1 MKKVSL
7 DPLSYCAIP
16 ITMNFKETNQL
27 LAKGT
32 AFIYQDESKNY
43 LITNWHNVT
52 GLNPFTKMPLS
63 NHGGVPDSI
72 EIKLQIQKEPF
83 IRWDSFQI
91 DLYRN
96 DKPVWFV
103 HPEHK
108 NDVDVVAIELIIP
121 KEFNGILHPINKI
134 GFDDFE
140 LAVSDDVFILGFP
153 YSIKGG
159 GHFPIWKRGSVAT
172 EPGIDCDNLP
182 KLLIDTAS
190 KPGMSGSPVIFRRSG
205 IHGLDGINLVDS
217 TVFGQIQGFVG
228 IYSGRLVGESD
239 IDAQL
244 GIVWKASVIDEII
257 KGRIQG

>member
-1 MKKVSL
+1 M
-7 DPLSYCAIP
+7 
-16 ITMNFKETNQL
+16 
-27 LAKGT
+27 AKGT
-32 AFIYQDESKNY
+32 AFIYQNECKYY

-52 GLNPFTKMPLS
+52 GLNPITKRPLS

-72 EIKLQIQKEPF
+72 EIKLHVQREPF
-83 IRWDSFQI
+83 IRWAGFQI

-96 DKPVWFV
+96 NEPVWFV
-103 HPEHK
+103 HPEY
-108 NDVDVVAIELIIP
+108 NNAVDVVAIELIIP
-121 KEFNGILHPINKI
+121 NEFNGILHPINKI
-134 GFDDFE
+134 DFDVFE
-140 LAVSDDVFILGFP
+140 LAISDDVFILGFP

-182 KLLIDTAS
+182 KLLIDTAC

-205 IHGLDGINLVDS
+205 LHGLDGINLVDS

-228 IYSGRLVGESD
+228 IYSGRVVGESD

-257 KGRIQG
+257 KGRMKDKICYA